1 MDEKLSKPRMVLI
14 RALLREKYGERSHT
28 ALEMNTVI
36 AENAMHRFKANGAER
51 STKVM
56 QEAMSIAHKKL
67 KGAISEEKKREK
79 RYGTHIITSPNN

>member
-1 MDEKLSKPRMVLI
+1 MVLI

-36 AENAMHRFKANGAER
+36 AENAMHRFKANGNER

-56 QEAMSIAHKKL
+56 QDAMSIAHKKL
-67 KGAISEEKKREK
+67 KKAISEERELEMK
-79 RYGTHIITSPNN
+79 YGTHIITSPND